1 VQKERE
7 KVMANETELKELL
20 GDDPPVVMERKTS
33 GLLVQV
39 SLHPKKKNAFL
50 LECENGKNHAIAEV
64 KREDVIEAFY
74 HPLDGRFIPDPQR
87 LFPKSK
93 SL

>member
-1 VQKERE
+1 
-7 KVMANETELKELL
+7 MSSETELKEML
-20 GDDPPVVMERKTS
+20 GDDPPVVLERNTM

-50 LECENGKNHAIAEV
+50 LECENGTNHAIAEI
-64 KREDVIEAFY
+64 KREDVMEAFY
-74 HPLDGRFIPDPQR
+74 HPLDGRFIHNPSR

>member
-1 VQKERE
+1 
-7 KVMANETELKELL
+7 MANENELKELL
-20 GDDPPVVMERKTS
+20 GDDPPVVLERKTM

-50 LECENGKNHAIAEV
+50 LECENGQNHAIAEI
-64 KREDVIEAFY
+64 KREDVMEAFY
-74 HPLDGRFIPDPQR
+74 HPLDGRFISDPAR